1 MGVITMKVTNH
12 KRVSALL
19 GFRPQIV
26 KSHLDSSEQK
36 SAERGEIHCASKTAL
51 RKQKPAAREQDS
63 TARAELTYESMPG
76 ARAQL
81 PVHLPVVE
89 FVREYFYHATWRFIF
104 ARVK

>member
-51 RKQKPAAREQDS
+51 REQKPAAREQDS

-89 FVREYFYHATWRFIF
+89 FVREYFYHAS
-104 ARVK
+104 

>member
-1 MGVITMKVTNH
+1 MKVTNH

-51 RKQKPAAREQDS
+51 REQKPAAREQDS

-89 FVREYFYHATWRFIF
+89 FVREYFYHASWRFIF